1 MSKLNEGNVTSQ
13 YDFSHKK
20 VLGQGQFGKV
30 LLVKRLSSNE
40 DVALK
45 EIQLPR
51 NKLARTMREIETMEK
66 ANHDGIIKLHEYFKE
81 DGGTRQKPTC
91 VLYLIQDLC
100 LGGNLLAHLMQP
112 TTTVTGKEAKD
123 IFAHLMF
130 AMEYLHSIRIA
141 HRDLKPDN
149 LMLVM
154 PGEPLTTKIG
164 DFGFAKELGE
174 DANTETQLG
183 TFGYVAPE
191 VMSRKKGYEPYMADM
206 FSMGVILYELLSKRP
221 PWVLGPAANEACV
234 AKWCAKRHDEQ
245 FPAKFGFDAH
255 EKGATDLVK
264 EILVLKPEGRLT
276 AQQILRHPWLADAIG
291 VADWKSKNQDDGAP
305 AEARVSADA
314 ESKPQVQ
321 PRNPG
326 GQSKKPEGD
335 AGGCCSVQ

>member
-1 MSKLNEGNVTSQ
+1 MSKLNEGSVTSV

-30 LLVKRLSSNE
+30 WSVKSLASNE
-40 DVALK
+40 DVAVK
-45 EIQLPR
+45 EIKLAK
-51 NKLARTMREIETMEK
+51 NKLNRTMREIETMEK

-81 DGGTRQKPTC
+81 DGARGQC
-91 VLYLIQDLC
+91 SLYLIQDLC
-100 LGGNLLAHLMQP
+100 LGGNLLAHLMLP

-149 LMLVM
+149 LMLVA
-154 PGEPLTTKIG
+154 PGKPLTTKIG
-164 DFGFAKELGE
+164 DFGFAKELEE
-174 DANTETQLG
+174 DGNTETQLG

-191 VMSRKKGYEPYMADM
+191 VMSRKKGYKPYMADM

-255 EKGATDLVK
+255 ETGATDLVK

-291 VADWKSKNQDDGAP
+291 VAEWKSENQDDGAS
-305 AEARVSADA
+305 AEAPVSADA
-314 ESKPQVQ
+314 EPKPPVQ